1 MDWHDDCSHASQEF
15 ASKGRT
21 VELAMSKRS
30 GLLGCMIVASTM
42 LTASLAFS
50 GAARATTMTTAT
62 QTITFGPGLT
72 DFSNTSQNLS
82 LFDSSLGTLDSVT
95 ISGTYGFSSVLTI
108 SNSVNAG
115 TNASGSAFTQSAAAF
130 NAVNPSINT
139 IIEALIDKLSFAVV
153 GTSELTP
160 AAFNLAPGQ
169 SITPAS
175 NGTTGNTGAQTDSNA
190 SDLANFEADGG
201 GLFAV
206 QFNTITGTSLSS
218 TGGNAS
224 ASQVT
229 TATGTLS
236 ISYTYDTPTIP
247 EPASLALFGAGV
259 AGLGFVRRRR
269 NG

>member
-1 MDWHDDCSHASQEF
+1 
-15 ASKGRT
+15 
-21 VELAMSKRS
+21 
-30 GLLGCMIVASTM
+30 MIVASTM

-160 AAFNLAPGQ
+160 AAFNISGTPQIYTNLAPGQ